1 MTTRVH
7 PPANASSAIHVFGRT
22 YNPTLGVQ
30 DVPDPDAQV
39 LIANGWINA
48 ASGSTTSGS
57 GATTSRPKNPFKYQT
72 FLDST
77 LGVVIIFNGK
87 NWINSIT
94 GAVV

>member
-7 PPANASSAIHVFGRT
+7 PPSTATSAISVFGRT
-22 YNPTLGVQ
+22 YNPALGAQ
-30 DVPDPDAQV
+30 DVPDHDAQV

-48 ASGSTTSGS
+48 ASGSTTANSGS
-57 GATTSRPKNPFKYQT
+57 TSLRPVNPFKNQT

-87 NWINSIT
+87 NWVNSIT